1 MNTVV
6 STIDSLWKVVAIGV
20 AFGAGLPIVFALGIR
35 NLSIARVGSGGSV
48 PPRGFTAVIGA
59 MCITA
64 VLAAVAVGILFI
76 AKDFIYHTFDFSLFG
91 ADSKKG

>member
-1 MNTVV
+1 MNTFVN
-6 STIDSLWKVVAIGV
+6 TIDSLWKVVAIGV
-20 AFGAGLPIVFALGIR
+20 ALGVGLPIVFAFGIR
-35 NLSIARVGSGGSV
+35 NLSIARVGAGGSA

-64 VLAAVAVGILFI
+64 VLAAVTAGILFI

-91 ADSKKG
+91 ADTKKG